1 MSTRGAYGFRYKET
15 DKIQYN
21 HSDSYPSG
29 LGTDVCKFISKNPA
43 EKLKKFFNRIM
54 LKKQD
59 NELYE
64 KLRFLQGNLDALM
77 KEKTPVMFD
86 NKYFLRDS
94 LFCEWGYVINLDTEV
109 LEVYKG
115 WQKTATRNRYYL
127 TAQKRKSLGFNEE
140 YKNCKLIGEIP
151 LSIIHSDF
159 DICEYLGISD

>member
-21 HSDSYPSG
+21 HCDSYPSG
-29 LGTDVCKFISKNPA
+29 LGTDICKFISKHPV

-54 LKKQD
+54 LKKHD
-59 NELYE
+59 NELYD
-64 KLRFLQGNLDALM
+64 KLRSIQGNLDSLM
-77 KEKTPVMFD
+77 KKKTPVMID
-86 NKYFLRDS
+86 NKDFLQDS

-115 WQKTATRNRYYL
+115 WQNEATRNRYYL
-127 TAQKRKSLGFNEE
+127 TPRERKNLGFNEE
-140 YKNCKLIGEIP
+140 YKNCKLIGSIP

-159 DICEYLGISD
+159 DICGYLKISD